1 MITLIAM
8 YPKTESST
16 MDVDYYVTRHAPMVA
31 GHFGSALLRATVTTG
46 EDFGGPTPYSLVS
59 ILEIDSLESLGAAF
73 GAHADEIMGDIPNF
87 TNVQPIMYVGTV
99 A

>member
-8 YPKTESST
+8 YPKTETST
-16 MDVDYYVTRHAPMVA
+16 MDVDYYINTHAPMVA
-31 GHFGSALLRATVTTG
+31 GHLGSSLLRATVTTG
-46 EDFGGPTPYSLVS
+46 ADFGGPTPYSLVS
-59 ILEIDSLESLGAAF
+59 MLEIDSMESLGAAF

-87 TNVQPIMYVGTV
+87 TNVQPVMYVGSV